1 MALNLVNTGRRFPQ
15 QQQTV
20 SYPLPVMEGQLPV
33 MEDQEIYTFNPTAE
47 TLNMKRLDAFRKP
60 QINASPDVINVTE
73 WIGWLIMPVTQEQE
87 LQHRLAEAKSKIV
100 SALWEMV
107 AAWHLASK
115 SWQATAKALIDLYN
129 KIR

>member
-73 WIGWLIMPVTQEQE
+73 WIGWLVMPVTQEQE

-115 SWQATAKALIDLYN
+115 NWQATAKALIDLYN

>member
-1 MALNLVNTGRRFPQ
+1 MLTNLTNLGRRLPQ
-15 QQQTV
+15 RTDYLSVV
-20 SYPLPVMEGQLPV
+20 SPQWNMPEV
-33 MEDQEIYTFNPTAE
+33 YTFNPVIEKVNE
-47 TLNMKRLDAFRKP
+47 TNLDAFRKP

-73 WIGWLIMPVTQEQE
+73 WIGWLVMPVTQEQE
-87 LQHRLAEAKSKIV
+87 LQHRLTEAKSKIV

>member
-1 MALNLVNTGRRFPQ
+1 MALNLVNMGRRFPQ
-15 QQQTV
+15 QQQAV
-20 SYPLPVMEGQLPV
+20 SYPLPVME
-33 MEDQEIYTFNPTAE
+33 EQEIYTFNPTAE
-47 TLNMKRLDAFRKP
+47 ALNMKRLDAFRKP

-73 WIGWLIMPVTQEQE
+73 WIGWLIMPLTQEQA

-100 SALWEMV
+100 NALWEMV